1 MSAGANAQ
9 LRKTILP
16 FASFTWSMLM
26 TVPAAAQD
34 YDLSTIQFPPWLEV
48 ERTDPSA
55 GQVSSVVSGASL
67 TSENSLEVVL
77 RYRTHRPVFVSV
89 ELVARKW
96 GGYGPR
102 IRGVTSVASG
112 PARTSSDR
120 GRVTTRVGLR
130 CSPDAPD
137 LVSGLRLRYSM
148 YTPEGS
154 RLYFNESPLYYHR
167 ILCLGTA
174 TRATRGSA
182 ATPADPPPAL
192 KGVPPPGPRPVSSP
206 IDRRVHVD
214 PPPKSAID
222 REVRERP
229 PNLSSVIFDRSR
241 NGCLESVEILSNTQS
256 QFGSDVRIGVGNI
269 WAGPY
274 EDERG
279 ATRHGLSVG
288 LSVFVRGRP
297 AENLRVRVGPASR
310 FRAGGEEFRVLEV
323 RPGGVKLC
331 RLDLSTGR

>member
-1 MSAGANAQ
+1 MSTGANAQ
-9 LRKTILP
+9 LRKAILS

-26 TVPAAAQD
+26 TVPAGAQD
-34 YDLSTIQFPPWLEV
+34 YDLSMIQFPPWLEV
-48 ERTDPSA
+48 ERTDPSV

-67 TSENSLEVVL
+67 TSENSLEIVL
-77 RYRTHRPVFVSV
+77 RYRTHRPVFVSA

-112 PARTSSDR
+112 PARVSPDH

-137 LVSGLRLRYSM
+137 LVSGLRLRYWM
-148 YTPEGS
+148 DTLEGS
-154 RLYFNESPLYYHR
+154 RLYSNESPLYDHR

-174 TRATRGSA
+174 TRATRGDA
-182 ATPADPPPAL
+182 ATPVDPPPAL
-192 KGVPPPGPRPVSSP
+192 KGVPPPGPRPVSP
-206 IDRRVHVD
+206 IDRRVHVV

-229 PNLSSVIFDRSR
+229 PNPSAVILDRSR
-241 NGCLESVEILSNTQS
+241 NGCLESVEILSNTQT

-288 LSVFVRGRP
+288 LSVFVRGRT

-310 FRAGGEEFRVLEV
+310 FRAGSNEFRVLEV
-323 RPGGVKLC
+323 RSGGVKLC
-331 RLDLSTGR
+331 RLDLSTDR